1 MMQADSAG
9 FVSTALELRDG
20 IPMKISAR
28 NILRG
33 KVVDV
38 RKDAVAAQIQVDVG
52 ACNTVTA
59 TITADSAERL
69 ALAPGKDVMVVI
81 KASDVMLAVDDA

>member
-1 MMQADSAG
+1 
-9 FVSTALELRDG
+9 
-20 IPMKISAR
+20 
-28 NILRG
+28 
-33 KVVDV
+33 V

-52 ACNTVTA
+52 AGNTVTA

-69 ALAPGKDVMVVI
+69 ALAQGKDVMVVI